1 MFAAAGLLANT
12 NFRAKGLSV
21 SLPVIHKL
29 NLLFAGVITV
39 AFPGAQTNGNIWAQ
53 ISFQITDHLRG
64 WRCSRRLCFTIG
76 LFSSLLPAAWCV
88 VNSTILT
95 SIQHP

>member
-1 MFAAAGLLANT
+1 MLMREIQLSCLLASAFT
-12 NFRAKGLSV
+12 LS
-21 SLPVIHKL
+21 IL
-29 NLLFAGVITV
+29 NYADDAAL
-39 AFPGAQTNGNIWAQ
+39 
-53 ISFQITDHLRG
+53 
-64 WRCSRRLCFTIG
+64 RCSRRLCFTIG